1 MLAARN
7 TARRKNVDVEVDV
20 DVDVDEIRRGLLASG
35 RVDYLASVLPT
46 LRLCWFFLVFCAPS
60 KKLRDLPPVVVCGP
74 SKRRTDLRTRLS
86 KAKYRQEADFDVK
99 TSLAPPKS
107 AENYEKPKKQIR
119 KNIFAEKCFRKF
131 LFGVNKSK
139 VANRP
144 KRVLPKFRADPSH
157 VRRVRGRLGG
167 IREA

>member
-1 MLAARN
+1 M
-7 TARRKNVDVEVDV
+7 
-20 DVDVDEIRRGLLASG
+20 
-35 RVDYLASVLPT
+35 
-46 LRLCWFFLVFCAPS
+46 
-60 KKLRDLPPVVVCGP
+60 VVCGP

-107 AENYEKPKKQIR
+107 AENYEKPKKNPK
-119 KNIFAEKCFRKF
+119 KNIRRKIFRNF
-131 LFGVNKSK
+131 FFGVKKSK
-139 VANRP
+139 IANRP